1 MNKRESR
8 SESVETVS
16 RQDEPKPSGD
26 SFGSSDQTFVD
37 EAMKTVD
44 FADAA
49 DEHHREGTKEN
60 SSFETQLEELR
71 QEANDY
77 QQKWLRAQAD
87 FDNFRRRSRQEKEEF
102 AKYASMQLIEQLL
115 PIIDNFDRAI
125 VSSKE
130 TKDIDSLTKGIE
142 MINRQLEQVLA
153 NEGLQK
159 METVGKPFDPEFHQ
173 AVAQVESDDFDE
185 GIVVGE
191 LQTGYILKN
200 KVLRPAMVQV
210 SK

>member
-26 SFGSSDQTFVD
+26 SFGSSDQAYVD
-37 EAMKTVD
+37 EALKNVD
-44 FADAA
+44 CADAA
-49 DEHHREGTKEN
+49 EKHHQEGTEEN
-60 SSFETQLEELR
+60 SRFETQLEELR

-130 TKDIDSLTKGIE
+130 TKDIDSLTRGIE
-142 MINRQLEQVLA
+142 MIYRQLEQVLA

-159 METVGKPFDPEFHQ
+159 MEAVGKPFDPEFHQ